1 MTFYLS
7 FVTHTSMSLTKIFF
21 LCIGNGR
28 FYCSLFDSSRRYST
42 QMTSTQ
48 GGKDGVVMN
57 WLQVNCGVVL
67 NRFYAVKFQDVG
79 RPARKTQIWR
89 IPPPSDKWYLG
100 LKGAWKSGVFLNFEL
115 SFFFVVVHITLSITT
130 DNQES
135 PYFYYNSFG
144 HFCFQVLC
152 RNWKSL

>member
-1 MTFYLS
+1 
-7 FVTHTSMSLTKIFF
+7 
-21 LCIGNGR
+21 
-28 FYCSLFDSSRRYST
+28 
-42 QMTSTQ
+42 
-48 GGKDGVVMN
+48 
-57 WLQVNCGVVL
+57 
-67 NRFYAVKFQDVG
+67 
-79 RPARKTQIWR
+79 
-89 IPPPSDKWYLG
+89 